1 MTIGKKKMP
10 RASALAP
17 QAVSVVGSLFIN
29 RVHKVD
35 NSTKDV
41 KELFLVELLWQTA
54 TGHLHPPAPPASS
67 CRTSCLGCYLGSFI
81 APAMCRVS

>member
-1 MTIGKKKMP
+1 MP

-17 QAVSVVGSLFIN
+17 QAVRVVGSLFIN

-41 KELFLVELLWQTA
+41 KELFLVKLLWHIYSLLWQA
-54 TGHLHPPAPPASS
+54 VLPRYVLVLRSFHSLAYMWKLS
-67 CRTSCLGCYLGSFI
+67 LYLSTF
-81 APAMCRVS
+81 